1 MLLAKFDLDSTLVN
15 TDELI
20 ELAMAENGFMLD
32 PGKRNA
38 WNYEFIE
45 GYEPPPDFQWDVF
58 FYRLLTERL
67 DELRPIDEW
76 VYDFLKNIS
85 EGGHPIHVITARSE
99 GILMHHACMS
109 TLDRCFP
116 DVEFYVTIV
125 KSGSDKLRYL
135 ENADI
140 MFEDRRKTAKQLA
153 EAGNIVLVPRKEY
166 NHMDEADG
174 KVKDIKDV
182 TLCGLK
188 YGDIVMYDNFRQVIN
203 SGIQHL
209 IAPF

>member
-1 MLLAKFDLDSTLVN
+1 MLLAKLDLDSTLVN

-20 ELAMAENGFMLD
+20 ELALAENGFMLD
-32 PGKRNA
+32 PAKCNS

-58 FYRLLTERL
+58 FYRLFTERL
-67 DELRPIDEW
+67 DELRPVDEW
-76 VYDFLKNIS
+76 VHCFLNDIS
-85 EGGHPIHVITARSE
+85 IGGHPIHIITARPE

-109 TLDRCFP
+109 TLERCFP

-125 KSGSDKLRYL
+125 KSGSDKLRYM

-153 EAGNIVLVPRKEY
+153 EAGNIVMVPRKEY
-166 NHMDEADG
+166 NHIGEVDG
-174 KVKDIKDV
+174 KVKDIKDI
-182 TLCGLK
+182 TLDGLK